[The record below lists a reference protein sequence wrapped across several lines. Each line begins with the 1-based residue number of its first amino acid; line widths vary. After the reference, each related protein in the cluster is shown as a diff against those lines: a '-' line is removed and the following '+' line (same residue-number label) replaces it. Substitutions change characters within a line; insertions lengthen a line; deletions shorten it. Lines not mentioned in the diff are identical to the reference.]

1 MSPAMKNIVVPLLG
15 VTLAYGAYVF
25 FIQGDT
31 VLDNGIALTD
41 EVLLETQVFIERRA
55 LLDTISIDASLFEKP
70 VFRSYRS
77 FSETVKSEPFGRS
90 NPFGRT
96 GVPQPAFRE

>member
-1 MSPAMKNIVVPLLG
+1 MSPTMKNIVVPLLA
-15 VTLAYGAYVF
+15 VTLTYAAYVF

-31 VLDNGIALTD
+31 VVDDGATLTD
-41 EVLLETQVFIERRA
+41 EVLLRTQVFIERRA
-55 LLDTISIDASLFEKP
+55 LLDTVAIDVALFEDP

-77 FSETVKSEPFGRS
+77 FATPVEDEPFGRS

-96 GVPQPAFRE
+96 GIPQSTFAQ